1 MKKII
6 FILIMLILGACVYGA
21 NTQSLGV
28 VYSLGI
34 FSSKMCDGIVV
45 GDGEYVLTK
54 KSVVF
59 ETLNKYNNG
68 KWMEVSGSVN
78 KYPLFVSNETGDIYE
93 CKTVAVLED
102 VDLALLKLPKKL
114 KYTNKIEP
122 LDNKFP
128 TGKYEIVPEG
138 KKLLTTYVCLNRD
151 EEGVFTTRIFNSKK
165 GLLEKNVIA
174 KNIYIC
180 DKELPTLTT
189 GGMLLKDDKF
199 IGVLNSYVPFTD
211 FGKNKSFLACRVF
224 PAYYVLDYCKDKNI
238 PFTNGETVEGNAND
252 KLVYLTQGNKIFSAL
267 DYGNGESQL
276 KACEEFKNNS
286 AFVFALMGM
295 IYEKDNKLTEAENN
309 YNKALELDPN
319 LTYAKIRVTNL
330 RKDKISALQNL
341 AKEIEDYRIYDRI
354 SDAYLEQTNY
364 SGALTFINK
373 AVEQNKT
380 DPILLLKKAKIQRKL
395 GDYKG
400 VVGTISELN
409 KTIKW
414 GDAFD
419 FEVDFYIEVKDLTS
433 AGKILKIWLKAE
445 PTNVRANC
453 YAAKT
458 AYLLGDAEA
467 CKNYL
472 NIAKTNTDP
481 NDKET
486 VDMVTGALGF
496 CK

>member
-6 FILIMLILGACVYGA
+6 FILIMLILGASLYA
-21 NTQSLGV
+21 DNTQSLGV

-59 ETLNKYNNG
+59 ETLNKYNKG
-68 KWMEVSGSVN
+68 KWFEISGYVN
-78 KYPLFVSNETGDIYE
+78 KYPLFISNETGDIYE
-93 CKTVAVLED
+93 CTTVAVLED
-102 VDLALLKLPKKL
+102 VNLALLKLPKKL
-114 KYTNKIEP
+114 KYTNKIHP

-151 EEGVFTTRIFNSKK
+151 NEGVFTSQIFNSKK

-174 KNIYIC
+174 NNIYIC
-180 DKELPTLTT
+180 DKDLPTLTT
-189 GGMLLKDDKF
+189 GGMLLKDNKF

-211 FGKNKSFLACRVF
+211 FGKNKSYLACRVF

-238 PFTNGETVEGNAND
+238 PFNNGETVEGNAND
-252 KLVYLTQGNKIFSAL
+252 KLVYLTQGNKIISTL
-267 DYGNGESQL
+267 EYGNSESQL

-286 AFVFALMGM
+286 AYVFTLMGM
-295 IYEKDNKLTEAENN
+295 IYENENKLTEAENN
-309 YNKALELDPN
+309 YKKALEIDPN
-319 LTYAKIRVTNL
+319 LNYAKIRITNL

-341 AKEIEDYRIYDRI
+341 AKEIEDFRIYDRI
-354 SDAYLEQTNY
+354 SDAYMEQNNY
-364 SGALTFINK
+364 NGALTFINK
-373 AVEQNKT
+373 AIQLNNT
-380 DPILLLKKAKIQRKL
+380 DPILLLKKAKIQKKL
-395 GDYKG
+395 CDYNG
-400 VVGTISELN
+400 VVGTINELN

-419 FEVDFYIEVKDLTS
+419 FEVEFYIEVKDLTS
-433 AGKILKIWLKAE
+433 AGNILNTWLKAE
-445 PTNVRANC
+445 PTNVSANC

-458 AYLLGDAEA
+458 AYLLGDYDA

-472 NIAKTNTDP
+472 NVANVNTDP
-481 NDKET
+481 NDK
-486 VDMVTGALGF
+486 DMVDFVNKTFQF